1 MNTYTITGAA
11 LQLTIKADTFEEAM
25 RILSAPL
32 IEVGGKL
39 KGIYFERIGG

>member
-32 IEVGGKL
+32 IEVAAL
-39 KGIYFERIGG
+39 LQDVYFERL